1 MIREPWYSRGIRQR
15 LYNMSQEQD
24 WRGRHAIHIDGY
36 GEDKHIPY
44 TQLLASSVFC
54 LAVPGASAIL
64 RTLNLRLWHI
74 TESIDVAS

>member
-1 MIREPWYSRGIRQR
+1 MTVAICCVCMIREPWYSRGIRQR

-54 LAVPGASAIL
+54 LAVPGASGSAPL
-64 RTLNLRLWHI
+64 WLWHH
-74 TESIDVAS
+74 